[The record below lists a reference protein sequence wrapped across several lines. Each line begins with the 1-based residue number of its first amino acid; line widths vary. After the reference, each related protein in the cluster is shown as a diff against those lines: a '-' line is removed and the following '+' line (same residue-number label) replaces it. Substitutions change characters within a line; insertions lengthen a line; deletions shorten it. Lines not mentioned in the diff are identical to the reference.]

1 MTEYGTNNKS
11 IAHHMQVKLMTELTQ
26 PWSGQMAE
34 FSQLWSGQMKE
45 ISQLSGQVKLQNS
58 LSSSHVE

>member
-11 IAHHMQVKLMTELTQ
+11 IAQHMQLKLMTELTQ

-34 FSQLWSGQMKE
+34 LTQFWSGQMTEFSQLWSGQMTE
-45 ISQLSGQVKLQNS
+45 LTQL
-58 LSSSHVE
+58 